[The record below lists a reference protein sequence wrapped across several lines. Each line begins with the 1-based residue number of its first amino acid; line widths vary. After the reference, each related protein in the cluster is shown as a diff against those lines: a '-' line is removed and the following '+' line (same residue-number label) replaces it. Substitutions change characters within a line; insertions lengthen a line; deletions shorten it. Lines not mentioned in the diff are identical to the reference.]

1 MRELPGHIRHAF
13 RILRRTPFF
22 TATAIASLAI
32 GIGANSAIFSA
43 GNALIFAPTPG
54 IQDMSRLVD
63 IGRSTRG
70 SGFDTVSY
78 PTFADLRD
86 GTDVFSGVYAMRL
99 GPEPMSLGTAE
110 GGQRIY
116 AEQVSGGFF
125 DVLGVVPA
133 LGAVFHATEER
144 LDVPLRKVVLR
155 HAFWRRQFAG
165 DPGVVGRHVVLNGD
179 DFTIVGVAPEG
190 FEGSTVFTPDVWV
203 PLTAFAGGMPR
214 PEMLRQRTAQWLV
227 MGARLEAGVTIDRA
241 RQATAAVAR
250 QLVAQYPDVYRDR
263 GLAVVAASRVPGHAM
278 AYGAPMLGLLLGLT
292 GLVLLVACTNLAGLL
307 LARST
312 ARTREIAIRLAIG
325 ASRRSIFGLLMAESV
340 VLAFAGG
347 AAGLTL
353 AVWSR
358 RAIASL
364 VTVLPVPATLAVPI
378 DWRLLAF
385 TAGLTAVTAI
395 LAGAIP
401 AWQST
406 RPGLVADL
414 KADSTSPRHHRTRH
428 LFVGTQVAFCAVLVA
443 LAGLFARA
451 VGTAAAVD
459 PGLKVDGID
468 VVAINL
474 DLAGYA
480 SPDRPRVAEEIRERL
495 GTLPGVRSAAIGRL
509 IPLEGSRI
517 GLGQLRRPA
526 DPTPAG
532 RIRADWN
539 SISPGY
545 FSTMDVPLQRGRPF
559 SAADRSGSPDVAI
572 VNERFAA
579 AVWPDLDP
587 LGRTVEMGDFTPGQ
601 EATVRTLTVVGVA
614 RDSKSQ
620 WIGEVI
626 GPFIYVPFAQH
637 ASSEVNYFVRR
648 EDGLADGAALGGAI
662 RAAVRDYNRNLPV
675 VRISPLTQHAG
686 LGLLPQRAA
695 ASVAGALGL
704 VALLLA
710 AIGVHG
716 VVAHTVVSRTR
727 EIGVR
732 VALGA
737 DARRIVWTILRQ
749 SLVVVAIGA
758 AIGLAASAGAGHLAR
773 GLLFGVS
780 PLDPAAFAGA
790 AAVLGAVAA
799 LACFVPARRATRI
812 NPVVALRSE

>member
-1 MRELPGHIRHAF
+1 MRELPGHCRHAF
-13 RILRRTPFF
+13 RILKRTPVF

-54 IQDMSRLVD
+54 IQDMARLVD

-78 PTFADLRD
+78 PTFADLRE
-86 GTDVFSGVYAMRL
+86 GADVFSGVYAMRL

-110 GGQRIY
+110 GGQRIW
-116 AEQVSGGFF
+116 AEQVSGGYF
-125 DVLGVVPA
+125 DVLGVAPA
-133 LGAVFHATEER
+133 VGTVFHAAEER
-144 LDVPLRKVVLR
+144 PDVPLRKVVLR
-155 HAFWRRQFAG
+155 HAFWRRQFSA
-165 DPGVVGRHVVLNGD
+165 DAAVVGRPIVLNGD
-179 DFTIVGVAPEG
+179 EFTIAGVAPER
-190 FEGSTVFTPDVWV
+190 FEGTTVLTPDLWV
-203 PLTAFAGGMPR
+203 PLTAFARGMPR
-214 PEMLRQRTAQWLV
+214 PEMLRQRTAQWLI
-227 MGARLEAGVTIDRA
+227 MGARLKAGVSIERA
-241 RQATAAVAR
+241 RHATAAFGQ
-250 QLVAQYPDVYRDR
+250 QLASQYPDVYRDR

-278 AYGAPMLGLLLGLT
+278 AYGAPLLGLLLGLT

-312 ARTREIAIRLAIG
+312 ARAREIAIRLAIG
-325 ASRRSIFGLLMAESV
+325 ASRRSIFGLLMAESI
-340 VLAFAGG
+340 VLALAGG
-347 AAGLTL
+347 AAGLVL

-364 VTVLPVPATLAVPI
+364 TALLPVPATLMVPV

-385 TAGLTAVTAI
+385 TAGLTALTAL
-395 LAGAIP
+395 LAGAVP
-401 AWQST
+401 AWQCT

-414 KADSTSPRHHRTRH
+414 KADSTSPRHRRTRH
-428 LFVGTQVAFCAVLVA
+428 LFVGAQVAFCAVLVA
-443 LAGLFARA
+443 LAGLFVRA
-451 VGTAAAVD
+451 VSTAAAVD
-459 PGLKVDGID
+459 PGLNVDGID
-468 VVAINL
+468 VVVLNL
-474 DLAGYA
+474 DLAGY
-480 SPDRPRVAEEIRERL
+480 SNGDRPRVAEEIRERL
-495 GTLPGVRSAAIGRL
+495 GALPGVRSASIGRL

-517 GLGQLRRPA
+517 GLGQLRRPG
-526 DPTPAG
+526 DTTPAG

-539 SISPGY
+539 SVSPDY
-545 FSTMDVPLQRGRPF
+545 LSTMDIPMQRGRPF
-559 SAADRSGSPDVAI
+559 SPADRSGASDVAI

-579 AVWPDLDP
+579 TVWPDLDP
-587 LGRTVEMGDFTPGQ
+587 IGRTVDMGDFTPGQ

-620 WIGEVI
+620 WIGEVT

-637 ASSEVNYFVRR
+637 SSSEVNYFVRR
-648 EDGLADGAALGGAI
+648 AEGLIDGAALDGAI
-662 RAAVRDYNRNLPV
+662 RDAVRDYNRNLPV
-675 VRISPLTQHAG
+675 IRISPLALHAG

-695 ASVAGALGL
+695 AAVAGTLGL
-704 VALLLA
+704 IALLLA

-727 EIGVR
+727 ELGVR

-749 SLVVVAIGA
+749 SLVVVSFGA

-780 PLDPAAFAGA
+780 PLDPVAFAGA
-790 AAVLGAVAA
+790 AIVLGAVAV